1 MPSNQSGL
9 VSIVTTTLNEV
20 DTIETLV
27 RNVHQQNYRP
37 LELIVV
43 DGGSRDGTVE
53 KVKRLIGELNGES
66 FSIRIFREKD
76 FGTQRSSGN
85 AKNIGVRVSK
95 GWKVLFLDPD
105 MSFMSNDSVDLIS
118 RKLEE
123 VPFTKVKTA
132 MILDTDLERLRA
144 RGYPRY
150 HHCGYRRTVLEKVQF
165 DASLGFGEDQ
175 DFWFRVKRDLG
186 LNMDEICD
194 AIVARHLPHTKA
206 EYLRQSSWYAGT
218 MTQFAHVVI
227 ERREYEFM
235 GVLCDWLRYWSYC
248 LLPPLAF
255 LLPFFDYARREN
267 NFPVGLSFLL
277 WDSIIRRYVSLYHF
291 LRTSI
296 KTNSLQFSMRL
307 LLACA
312 HIRLSAI
319 SGYKLL
325 QSLAVTSQ

>member
-105 MSFMSNDSVDLIS
+105 MSFLNNDSVDLIG
-118 RKLEE
+118 RKLDE
-123 VPFTKVKTA
+123 VPFTKVRTR
-132 MILDTDLERLRA
+132 IVLDTDLEKLRA
-144 RGYPRY
+144 YGYPRY
-150 HHCGYRRTVLEKVQF
+150 HHCAYRRAVLEKVQF
-165 DASLGFGEDQ
+165 DPSLGFGEDQ
-175 DFWFRVKRDLG
+175 DFWFRVKRDLE

-194 AIVARHLPHTKA
+194 AMIARHLPHTKS
-206 EYLRQSSWYAGT
+206 EYLRQSSWYAKT
-218 MTQFAHVVI
+218 MPQFTDVVV
-227 ERREYEFM
+227 RRKEYEFE
-235 GVLCDWLRYWSYC
+235 GVLCDWLHYWFYC
-248 LLPPLAF
+248 FLPFLAF
-255 LLPFFDYARREN
+255 MIPVIDYARRAREPPMK
-267 NFPVGLSFLL
+267 FSFLL
-277 WDSIIRRYVSLYHF
+277 WDSIVRRYVSFFHF
-291 LRTSI
+291 LRAAV
-296 KTNSLQFSMRL
+296 KTKSLQLSLRLFLTCMRV
-307 LLACA
+307 
-312 HIRLSAI
+312 RLSAM
-319 SGYKLL
+319 SGH
-325 QSLAVTSQ
+325 